1 MEESHPLR
9 RFQSEDEDEALAKA
23 LKNSQE
29 DKPASAVPSHSIE
42 ERYDSSSRQPSHRN
56 LEFQMQT
63 LEEEELSRALALSLE
78 THDGQPKTTEVKLK
92 AQSRQMAHG
101 GW

>member
-1 MEESHPLR
+1 MTFIISLLNKQTFNQH
-9 RFQSEDEDEALAKA
+9 FKQ
-23 LKNSQE
+23 
-29 DKPASAVPSHSIE
+29 
-42 ERYDSSSRQPSHRN
+42 
-56 LEFQMQT
+56 EFQMQT